1 MEEEKQQ
8 DVNEWVKKLKS
19 EKDEE
24 KKKENLDFLSRLTFN

>member
-1 MEEEKQQ
+1 MEEKKQQ
-8 DVNEWVKKLKS
+8 DVDKWVKKLKS